1 MFSFWFLFQLSCVGI
16 CPEAK
21 KNIFHN
27 EPFQTKCF
35 YVGTEFPTAGTESSN
50 VPHKHNII
58 MKPFKS
64 ESSLWRRL
72 DQSEAE
78 LSFLVSD
85 WWRRRAEWRWRGRVA
100 GGWYVRACLSTS
112 RTLVQLAE
120 HGRYQVWTYV
130 EACLPGTASPACPAL
145 NNIIHLV
152 LNKTGA

>member
-16 CPEAK
+16 CPEVK

-85 WWRRRAEWRWRGRVA
+85 WWRRRAESRWRGRVA

-120 HGRYQVWTYV
+120 HGRY
-130 EACLPGTASPACPAL
+130 
-145 NNIIHLV
+145 
-152 LNKTGA
+152 